1 MTMKHTHNRM
11 VALAAFAMLAFGL
24 HARQNVRY
32 VDYVESTG
40 TGVSTASYVKL
51 DDVKPT
57 GKWKIKID
65 FSVRDANWIMTI
77 FSCKKMIAGGT
88 YKRLNLYNISGKYR
102 LDMLADNGT
111 GIQHKTGIDAVADFR
126 QTFVYDAGKLYLD
139 GALIVDASSENGLLT
154 SENCEPIAI
163 FGDPTVSES
172 GFTNVGRGKI
182 FRVRMWDEDGVEVCD
197 LHPCIDSEGVAA
209 LYDSVNDQIH
219 RSLGKAFSAGN
230 AIPPEGVEFIEYVQT
245 KRSTTDP
252 VKGQWF
258 NTGVIPDY
266 GGRIEV
272 ECESRESS
280 TKVYP
285 VWRTYT
291 QTGETRALSITVM
304 GTTGMRCD
312 LGTNLQT
319 GRATYTGVRRTY
331 TYDAGVFSVDGNVM
345 ADRSSEISGLEALDH
360 EIVLGA
366 TYDLS
371 NTAASPEHPSL
382 VKSTPE
388 NCNANFS
395 NIRIY
400 RFRCWDADGNLKS
413 DLRPARD
420 ASGTVALYDTVR
432 NKFIYHSYGGV
443 EAYTAEA
450 YADYAAIQGGDAVVC
465 PSDVALEYVETKG
478 DVAGGRQFFDTGFV
492 PSGAVKFE
500 MDVQSLRSY
509 TGNNYAFL
517 TDRSATSP
525 ASANKLNLY
534 CLKNSGVRFDVNGT
548 RQSTGYKP
556 EANRYLVSY
565 NAGVLKFDSTQVGNL
580 SAAAAGMSDATNRIF
595 LLASGKDGRP
605 TLEQSADSNFANARL
620 YGMKIWDRDGGT
632 LMRDFEPR
640 LDAAG
645 VAGLYDKVGDKFYHS
660 CSNEAVAGPR
670 VGVPTQAQIDAASGV
685 MDDAVFNEDGAKL
698 SARSA
703 FVQSAT
709 GAVIC
714 PYAGKTRTV
723 GYAHFPQSFSTMASD
738 GDTLVTATT
747 GYAPLG
753 TPFASAAG
761 TSWTAVVRVRRE
773 AKGLGALMDTVLSLG
788 TECDKDRVQIGFSGT
803 EATRRLDVR
812 VGRQE
817 WPELAGVLAPAGEW
831 LDVAVVADAS
841 ASSVRVALCRSGAES
856 MWMEKQFAVDGDSL
870 TNMAARATWNVSVG
884 GVAEASG
891 VEAGRLSSEGKWTM
905 FDEPLEAFK
914 GDVQRV
920 ILWNRALSDAEVLA
934 AFSQIPP
941 RGFMLIIR

>member
-11 VALAAFAMLAFGL
+11 VALAAFAMLALGL
-24 HARQNVRY
+24 HARQNVTY

-40 TGVSTASYVKL
+40 NASATASYVLL
-51 DDVKPT
+51 DNIKPT
-57 GKWKIKID
+57 GKWKIKVD
-65 FSVRDANWIMTI
+65 FSVRYVGSVMAI
-77 FSCKKMIAGGT
+77 FSCK
-88 YKRLNLYNISGKYR
+88 YRPSDSKRLNLYNISGKYR
-102 LDMLADNGT
+102 LDMYNNSQHPT
-111 GIQHKTGIDAVADFR
+111 GVGATANFR
-126 QTFVYDAGKLYLD
+126 QTMVYDAGKLYLD
-139 GALIVDASSENGLLT
+139 GVLIADASSENGLLT
-154 SENCEPIAI
+154 SENCEPIEI
-163 FGDPTVSES
+163 FGDRNASDYNNL
-172 GFTNVGRGKI
+172 GYGKI
-182 FRVRMWDEDGVEVCD
+182 FRVRMWDEDGIEVCD
-197 LHPCIDSEGVAA
+197 LHPCLDSEGVAA

-219 RSLGKAFSAGN
+219 YSLGKAFSAGSV
-230 AIPPEGVEFIEYVQT
+230 IPPEGVEFIEYVQT
-245 KRSTTDP
+245 KRSTSGSS
-252 VKGQWF
+252 KGQWF

-272 ECESRESS
+272 ECESMESS

-291 QTGETRALSITVM
+291 LTGGTRSLSIIVM
-304 GTTGMRCD
+304 GATGMRCD

-345 ADRSSEISGLEALDH
+345 ADRTSEISGLAALDH

-371 NTAASPEHPSL
+371 STAASPEHPSL

-400 RFRCWDADGNLKS
+400 RFRYWDAEGNLKS

-420 ASGTVALYDTVR
+420 ASGTAALFDTVR
-432 NKFIYHSYGGV
+432 NKFIYHSYGGN
-443 EAYTAEA
+443 EAYTAA
-450 YADYAAIQGGDAVVC
+450 VYADYATMQGGDAVVC
-465 PSDVALEYVETKG
+465 PSDVALEYVETEG

-492 PSGAVKFE
+492 PSGAAKFE
-500 MDVQSLRSY
+500 MDVQSLRDY
-509 TGNNYAFL
+509 TGNNYAFV
-517 TDRSATSP
+517 TDRSSTS

-548 RQSTGYKP
+548 QQSTGYKP
-556 EANRYLVSY
+556 EANRYLVTY
-565 NAGVLKFDSTQVGNL
+565 NAGVLKFDSTQVWDL
-580 SAAAAGMSDATNRIF
+580 SAAAATMSDATNRIF
-595 LLASGKDGRP
+595 LLASGKGGRP

-723 GYAHFPQSFSTMASD
+723 GYAHFPQSFSTTASD

-812 VGRQE
+812 AGRYQ
-817 WPELAGVLAPAGEW
+817 WPELGGLSVPAGEW
-831 LDVAVVADAS
+831 LDIAVVADAS
-841 ASSVRVALCRSGAES
+841 ASSMRIALCRSGAEPL
-856 MWMEKQFAVDGDSL
+856 WMEKTFLQDGAL
-870 TNMAARATWNVSVG
+870 MTNMAARATWNVKLG
-884 GVAEASG
+884 GVADATAAE
-891 VEAGRLSSEGKWTM
+891 VGRISSEGKWTM
-905 FDEPLEAFK
+905 FDDPLEAFK

-920 ILWNRALSDAEVLA
+920 ALWNRALSDAEVLA
-934 AFSQIPP
+934 AFSQVPQI
-941 RGFMLIIR
+941 GLLIFVR